1 MSEEDREIN
10 QLQKIVYILL
20 GLFGF
25 GLIGVLIYRNIS
37 SRKLRVA
44 SLNAQVRELEL
55 TAIRAQMNPHFLYN
69 SLNSIQ
75 NLLLKN
81 QTDEAHSY
89 LSRFAS
95 LIRSVLKY
103 SSKGEISLHEELE
116 MIKEYVYLEQLR
128 FDFEFDLEVEK
139 KLDLYSIF
147 IPPLLLQPLV
157 ENAILHGLTHKNSD
171 RKLSISIKMVEM
183 NICLQIRDNG
193 FGRNS
198 NLSNKSVSTGKG
210 LKFSE
215 ERLDLL
221 SNKYGEK
228 YSINISDLKDSGG
241 KVIGTLVEIRLPYE

>member
-1 MSEEDREIN
+1 MSEEDREIS
-10 QLQKIVYILL
+10 QLQNIVYILL
-20 GLFGF
+20 GFFGF
-25 GLIGVLIYRNIS
+25 GLIGGLIYRNIS
-37 SRKLRVA
+37 LRKLRVA

-69 SLNSIQ
+69 ALNSIQ

-103 SSKGEISLHEELE
+103 SSKEEISLHEELE
-116 MIKEYVYLEQLR
+116 MIKEYVHLEQLR
-128 FDFEFDLEVEK
+128 FNFDFELTIAE
-139 KLDLYSIF
+139 KLDLYSVF

-157 ENAILHGLTHKNSD
+157 ENAILHGLTHKEND
-171 RKLSISIKMVEM
+171 RNLSISFKTVDMK
-183 NICLQIRDNG
+183 ICLQVRDNG
-193 FGRNS
+193 VGRSS
-198 NLSNKSVSTGKG
+198 NLSNGSGSTGKG

-215 ERLDLL
+215 ERLNLL

-228 YSINISDLKDSGG
+228 YSINISDLKDIGG
-241 KVIGTLVEIRLPYE
+241 KPIGTLVEIVLPYE

>member
-1 MSEEDREIN
+1 MSEENREIN
-10 QLQKIVYILL
+10 QLQNIVYILL

-25 GLIGVLIYRNIS
+25 GLIGVLIFRNIA

-69 SLNSIQ
+69 ALNSIQ

-95 LIRSVLKY
+95 LIRSVLKH
-103 SSKGEISLHEELE
+103 SSKEEISLHEELE
-116 MIKEYVYLEQLR
+116 MIKEYVHLEQLR
-128 FDFEFDLEVEK
+128 FDFYFDLIIEE
-139 KLDLYSIF
+139 KLDLYSVF

-157 ENAILHGLTHKNSD
+157 ENAILHGLTHKKSD
-171 RKLSISIKMVEM
+171 RKLSISIKTVEM
-183 NICLQIRDNG
+183 NISLQIRDNG
-193 FGRNS
+193 VGRNS
-198 NLSNKSVSTGKG
+198 NLSTGSDSTGKG

-228 YSINISDLKDSGG
+228 YSISITDLYNGG
-241 KVIGTLVEIRLPYE
+241 DQAIGTLVEIMLPYE